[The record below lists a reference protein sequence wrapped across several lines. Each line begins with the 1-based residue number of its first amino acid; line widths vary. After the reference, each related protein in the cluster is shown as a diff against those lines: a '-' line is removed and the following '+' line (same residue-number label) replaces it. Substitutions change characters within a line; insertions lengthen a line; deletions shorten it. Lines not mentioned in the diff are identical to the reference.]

1 MVYEETGKGLTPFAG
16 RLPDSAIKAI
26 ERADDDAIVAALTT
40 GRAAEEYFYR
50 VVADDREV
58 LGISTAGAFEIARL
72 LGNIEALSDIRAE
85 RDESDYHVVVRVRDA
100 QRNVTVLGAARQS
113 LMKEVKVRDKH
124 GQETADRSGQAG
136 EYTQKPDPNAW
147 TICLNKAQRNG
158 ILHLAPAQAIVRIVE
173 GFLAA
178 GKGRRLSA
186 EAGAR
191 APGARE
197 SASTSSSREAAE
209 MKACWKQIRSEME
222 DTGTTTEQI
231 QVWFKKAR
239 QLSLSAAEVC
249 SEEPPKGATLEMLKT
264 LSDNLKAYRSQMG
277 L

>member
-16 RLPDSAIKAI
+16 RLPESAIKAI

-50 VVADDREV
+50 VLVDDREV

-85 RDESDYHVVVRVRDA
+85 RDESDYHAVVRVKDA

-113 LMKEVKVRDKH
+113 LMKEFKARDKY
-124 GQETADRSGQAG
+124 GQETG
-136 EYTQKPDPNAW
+136 EFVHKPDPNAW

-173 GFLAA
+173 DFLAA

-186 EAGAR
+186 EGAR
-191 APGARE
+191 AP
-197 SASTSSSREAAE
+197 REAAFPSPAEAQE
-209 MKACWKQIRSEME
+209 MKACWKQIRGEME
-222 DTGTTTEQI
+222 DTGTTAEQI
-231 QVWFKKAR
+231 QVWFKKTH

-264 LSDNLKAYRSQMG
+264 LRDNLKAYRSQMG